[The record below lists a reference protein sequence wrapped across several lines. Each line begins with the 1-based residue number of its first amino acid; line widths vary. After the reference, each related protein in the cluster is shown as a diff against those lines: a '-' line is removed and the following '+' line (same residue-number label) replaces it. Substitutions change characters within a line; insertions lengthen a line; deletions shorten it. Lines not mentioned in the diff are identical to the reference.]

1 MIYSV
6 NFIDMTLKLDPLA
19 VVKYLTETN
28 WNQYAIKRNDI
39 KIFQYDENNIFEQV
53 TIPLD
58 VNLRDYKNTM
68 YDAICKIAIL
78 ENKSVEQLMLYLLN
92 PNTDILK
99 IRLEKD
105 DVEQGNIML
114 DNAIN
119 LFNNA
124 KKILAATALDI
135 INPQKTHYGRMDD
148 SVKNFYRNVDLVKQK

>member
-1 MIYSV
+1 
-6 NFIDMTLKLDPLA
+6 
-19 VVKYLTETN
+19 
-28 WNQYAIKRNDI
+28 
-39 KIFQYDENNIFEQV
+39 
-53 TIPLD
+53 
-58 VNLRDYKNTM
+58 
-68 YDAICKIAIL
+68 
-78 ENKSVEQLMLYLLN
+78 MLYLLN

-148 SVKNFYRNVDLVKQK
+148 SVKIFICNVDLVKQK

>member
-68 YDAICKIAIL
+68 YDAICKNCYSGKQICRTIDAVFI
-78 ENKSVEQLMLYLLN
+78 KS
-92 PNTDILK
+92 
-99 IRLEKD
+99 
-105 DVEQGNIML
+105 
-114 DNAIN
+114 
-119 LFNNA
+119 
-124 KKILAATALDI
+124 
-135 INPQKTHYGRMDD
+135 
-148 SVKNFYRNVDLVKQK
+148 

>member
-68 YDAICKIAIL
+68 YDAIC
-78 ENKSVEQLMLYLLN
+78 
-92 PNTDILK
+92 
-99 IRLEKD
+99 
-105 DVEQGNIML
+105 
-114 DNAIN
+114 
-119 LFNNA
+119 
-124 KKILAATALDI
+124 
-135 INPQKTHYGRMDD
+135 
-148 SVKNFYRNVDLVKQK
+148 